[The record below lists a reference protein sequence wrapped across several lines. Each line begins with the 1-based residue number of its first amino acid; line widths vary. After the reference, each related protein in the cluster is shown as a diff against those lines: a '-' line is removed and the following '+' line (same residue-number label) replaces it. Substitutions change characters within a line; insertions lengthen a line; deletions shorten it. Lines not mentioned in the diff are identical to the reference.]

1 MDLTL
6 TEEHNNIKEAARE
19 FAQRV
24 LKPGVIERDTKGE
37 YPVEGVR
44 QMKEMGFIGMTVSEK
59 YGGGGMD
66 MLSYVLVMEEI
77 SKIDN
82 SSSVIL
88 SAHNS

>member
-6 TEEHNNIKEAARE
+6 TEEHKNIKEAARE

-59 YGGGGMD
+59 YGGRRNGHDFICIGYGRN
-66 MLSYVLVMEEI
+66 L
-77 SKIDN
+77 
-82 SSSVIL
+82 
-88 SAHNS
+88 